1 MSVQFLKPA
10 GPRLATSQTDTPL
23 EKIDKIPWYI
33 YFLGAAIGLSMVLPP
48 EGGERVSFI
57 GQGPCKRRVFIQKD
71 ISYVFDEILITVVAK
86 PAAAKGAIEGDHGYA
101 YRGLGLGALVTG

>member
-33 YFLGAAIGLSMVLPP
+33 YFLGAAIYTAFAGWLLAESSPL
-48 EGGERVSFI
+48 GWF
-57 GQGPCKRRVFIQKD
+57 CL
-71 ISYVFDEILITVVAK
+71 ISAPVGFFYAWSAWK
-86 PAAAKGAIEGDHGYA
+86 KGN
-101 YRGLGLGALVTG
+101 

>member
-33 YFLGAAIGLSMVLPP
+33 YFLGAAIYTAFAGWLLA
-48 EGGERVSFI
+48 ESFPL
-57 GQGPCKRRVFIQKD
+57 GWFCL
-71 ISYVFDEILITVVAK
+71 ISAPVGFFYAWSAWK
-86 PAAAKGAIEGDHGYA
+86 KGN
-101 YRGLGLGALVTG
+101 

>member
-33 YFLGAAIGLSMVLPP
+33 YFLGAAIYTAFAGWLLAESSPFYPRGARNLSTK
-48 EGGERVSFI
+48 
-57 GQGPCKRRVFIQKD
+57 GPKR
-71 ISYVFDEILITVVAK
+71 
-86 PAAAKGAIEGDHGYA
+86 
-101 YRGLGLGALVTG
+101 LVG